1 MTFDHPTHTLQ
12 RALIIVGIV
21 VLLVLLHSGM
31 LGARYSNGGVELV
44 KFMTL
49 ENRFCKTQVFHEYNK
64 YDEMNRYLKT
74 AFKVFPDFVEEHVG
88 LRLKEAQFHSL
99 KRELEIQVISDK
111 TLNSRIIGRY
121 GLLLPVDGLYDPEI
135 KTIYISKDYDLPT
148 LVHEYFHFLRDVSG
162 IALEHEQEEE
172 LADLFA
178 DRIIDYIC
186 TGEVDTDLAAVKSP

>member
-1 MTFDHPTHTLQ
+1 MKFDHPTGILK
-12 RALIIVGIV
+12 RARITVGLV
-21 VLLVLLHSGM
+21 ALLVLLHNDM

-49 ENRFCKTQVFHEYNK
+49 ENSFCKTQVFHEYNK
-64 YDEMNRYLKT
+64 YDEMNRYLKI
-74 AFKVFPDFVEEHVG
+74 AFKIFPDFVEEHAG

-99 KRELEIQVISDK
+99 KRELEIQIISDK

-121 GLLLPVDGLYDPEI
+121 GLLLPVDGLYDPQI

-162 IALEHEQEEE
+162 IALEHGQEEE

-186 TGEVDTDLAAVKSP
+186 TGEVDADLAAVKSP

>member
-1 MTFDHPTHTLQ
+1 MKIDQPTLILK
-12 RALIIVGIV
+12 RALLTVGIV
-21 VLLVLLHSGM
+21 ALLVLLHNDM

-49 ENRFCKTQVFHEYNK
+49 ENSFCKTQVFHEYNK
-64 YDEMNRYLKT
+64 YDEMNRYLKI
-74 AFKVFPDFVEEHVG
+74 AFKVFPDFVQEHVG
-88 LRLKEAQFHSL
+88 VRVKEKQFHGP
-99 KRELEIQVISDK
+99 KRDLEIQIISDK
-111 TLNSRIIGRY
+111 TLNSRVIGRY

-162 IALEHEQEEE
+162 IALEHDQEED

-186 TGEVDTDLAAVKSP
+186 TGEVDADLAAVKSP

>member
-1 MTFDHPTHTLQ
+1 MRFHQFTDRLKRPLISVAII
-12 RALIIVGIV
+12 ALF
-21 VLLVLLHSGM
+21 VLLHNDM

-49 ENRFCKTQVFHEYNK
+49 ENSFCKTQVFHEYNK
-64 YDEMNRYLKT
+64 YDEMNRYLKI
-74 AFKVFPDFVEEHVG
+74 AFKIFPDFIEKHVG

-99 KRELEIQVISDK
+99 KRELEIQIISDK

-162 IALEHEQEEE
+162 IALEHNQEEE

-186 TGEVDTDLAAVKSP
+186 TGEVDADLAMVKSP